1 MLTRF
6 NNPLD
11 FFAVLISFLVAIAV
25 HEAAHA
31 FLSDRMGDPT
41 ARLAGRLTL
50 NPFKHLD
57 WLGTLMILFAPFGWA
72 KPVEVDSFN
81 LRNPRRDMALISL
94 AGPAAN
100 ILTAIIFSLI
110 LRSFTLLPQT
120 FVIAILSYLVTAITI
135 MNVNLA
141 IFNLIPIHPFDG
153 FAVVAGLLPEN
164 AAHQWMSLRP
174 LGIFMILILVLPIFG
189 SSPVLAFISP
199 IIQTI
204 LSLLL
209 P

>member
-11 FFAVLISFLVAIAV
+11 FFAVLISFLIAIAV

-31 FLSDRMGDPT
+31 LVSDRMGDPT

-57 WLGTLMILFAPFGWA
+57 WLGTLLILFAPFGWA

-94 AGPAAN
+94 AGPVSNLIAAVIFSFILRGMTFFPET
-100 ILTAIIFSLI
+100 ILTTIVAYLI
-110 LRSFTLLPQT
+110 
-120 FVIAILSYLVTAITI
+120 TAITI

-153 FAVVAGLLPEN
+153 FAVVAGILPEN
-164 AAHQWMSLRP
+164 AARQWMSLRP
-174 LGIFMILILVLPIFG
+174 LGIFMILILVLPLFG
-189 SSPVLAFISP
+189 PSPVLAFISP
-199 IIQTI
+199 IISTI
-204 LSLLL
+204 LSILL
-209 P
+209 

>member
-31 FLSDRMGDPT
+31 WVSDRMGDPT
-41 ARLAGRLTL
+41 ARLSGRLTL

-72 KPVEVDSFN
+72 KPVEVDPFN

-100 ILTAIIFSLI
+100 ILTAVIFSLI
-110 LRSFTLLPQT
+110 LRGFTLLPQT

-153 FAVVAGLLPEN
+153 FAIVAGLLPEN
-164 AAHQWMSLRP
+164 VAHQWMSLRP
-174 LGIFMILILVLPIFG
+174 LGIIMILVLVLPLFG
-189 SSPVLAFISP
+189 SSPVLALISP
-199 IIQTI
+199 IIQGI
-204 LSLLL
+204 LSVLI
-209 P
+209 